1 MRLEK
6 KHQIE
11 TNVCS
16 GDAIETFA
24 SSWVMEELQDGCL
37 NVVMTIYNT
46 RNYYKDLKSSKKTK

>member
-1 MRLEK
+1 MKLEK
-6 KHQIE
+6 KYQIE

-16 GDAIETFA
+16 GDATETFA

-46 RNYYKDLKSSKKTK
+46 RNYDKDLKSSKNRK